1 MDDHLIVQMFRD
13 RDEDALAAAKEKYEK
28 YLTYIA
34 NNVLHDRGES
44 EECVSD
50 ALLAAWES
58 IPPQNPDN
66 LKTYL
71 GKLTREIAISRWR
84 RNTSGKRIRSDLVRS
99 LDEIEEIVSSGD
111 PDSEFEEAELSREI
125 SRFLFSVNEDK
136 RNVFIRRYWFYDP
149 VKSICKRYGFG
160 KSKVLMMLK
169 RTREDLARY
178 LKERGY
184 LK

>member
-1 MDDHLIVQMFRD
+1 M
-13 RDEDALAAAKEKYEK
+13 
-28 YLTYIA
+28 
-34 NNVLHDRGES
+34 
-44 EECVSD
+44 
-50 ALLAAWES
+50 
-58 IPPQNPDN
+58 
-66 LKTYL
+66 
-71 GKLTREIAISRWR
+71 
-84 RNTSGKRIRSDLVRS
+84 RS